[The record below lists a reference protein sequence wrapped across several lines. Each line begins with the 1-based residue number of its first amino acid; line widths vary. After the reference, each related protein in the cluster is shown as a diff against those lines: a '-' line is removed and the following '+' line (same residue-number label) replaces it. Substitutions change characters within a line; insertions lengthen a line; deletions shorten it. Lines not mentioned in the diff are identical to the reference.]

1 MTLAPISGEHS
12 FAMEADVSSDIFYA
26 TTLTACKGSI
36 ILDVAAALV
45 EIARVERSV
54 FDRVEQA
61 VNLVAFVFG
70 FVT

>member
-1 MTLAPISGEHS
+1 MFFAPVSGEHS
-12 FAMEADVSSDIFYA
+12 FAMEADVSSDIFNA
-26 TTLTACKGSI
+26 TFLTACKGSI
-36 ILDVAAALV
+36 VLDFAAALV